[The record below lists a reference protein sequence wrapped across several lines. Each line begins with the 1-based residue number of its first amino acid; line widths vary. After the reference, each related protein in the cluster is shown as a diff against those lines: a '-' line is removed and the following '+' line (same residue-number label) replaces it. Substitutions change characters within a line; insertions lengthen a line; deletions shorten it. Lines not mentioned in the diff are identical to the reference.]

1 MSVRIYNEPILFI
14 DFSYY
19 ILHRYFAIQSW
30 CKLAKKTLSDDE
42 MISRFEDKFEENF
55 LKISKKYCV
64 KPDNILLIGDECRK
78 NIWRKDIY
86 SEYKSSRDDMPLNI
100 PSKFFDVVYTHIIPN
115 VTTKFKTQFITFE
128 RLEADDIISILTR
141 YSLDNNLKNIVIIT
155 NDNDY
160 QQLNDEHVKI
170 YNLKEVDI
178 CKRGTCNPIKDL
190 RLKILLGDKSDN
202 IKSICTKRIANLIVD
217 MNENEFRDYLESN
230 NMLQD
235 YDFNAT
241 LIDFGRIPKKFV
253 DEVEQCISVLERN

>member
-1 MSVRIYNEPILFI
+1 MSIRIYNEPILFI

-30 CKLAKKTLSDDE
+30 CKIAKKTLSEDE

-55 LKISKKYCV
+55 LKISKKYSV
-64 KPDNILLIGDECRK
+64 KPDNILLIGDESRN

-86 SEYKSSRDDMPLNI
+86 SEYKSTRDLLPLNI
-100 PSKFFDVVYTHIIPN
+100 PPKFFEVVYSQIIPYMTN
-115 VTTKFKTQFITFE
+115 KFKTQFLIFD
-128 RLEADDIISILTR
+128 RLEADDIIAILTK
-141 YSLDNNLKNIVIIT
+141 YSLENNLTNIIIIT

-160 QQLNDEHVKI
+160 QQLNHERVNI
-170 YNLKEVDI
+170 YNLKDVDI
-178 CKRGTCNPIKDL
+178 CKRGACNPIKDL

-202 IKSICTKRIANLIVD
+202 IKSVCTKKIANMIVD
-217 MNENEFRDYLESN
+217 RNENDFRDYLQTH

-241 LIDFGRIPKKFV
+241 LIDFCKIPNKFV
-253 DEVEQCISVLERN
+253 DDVQQCISILKRN